1 MKTYIVLW
9 VAPDTWSKA
18 PEEDAPS
25 GNLLAPVPC
34 CCSPAKLTER
44 FDPVSDWLRLS
55 WSFSSS
61 ASRSLGLLSLR
72 GRRLL
77 LLEEVGAA
85 AAGEEATVED
95 SPVKYF
101 RSMLNIVA
109 ELNFS
114 CVPSHFGRSSQW
126 KRNHYVLQTSWNI
139 MAQTFSMWSTRE
151 LPGVALVNLSNGGN
165 FTGNGSTF
173 MYIEISSYVN
183 LQSLNT
189 DYKQSTE
196 AVNVK
201 PASGTAPGLR
211 FQ

>member
-77 LLEEVGAA
+77 LEEVGAA
-85 AAGEEATVED
+85 AAEEEATVED

-126 KRNHYVLQTSWNI
+126 KRNHYVLQTSWNKHFLCDQLENCQALLWWTFQTAEI
-139 MAQTFSMWSTRE
+139 LREMAALSCTLKYQAMWIC
-151 LPGVALVNLSNGGN
+151 NL
-165 FTGNGSTF
+165 
-173 MYIEISSYVN
+173 
-183 LQSLNT
+183 
-189 DYKQSTE
+189 
-196 AVNVK
+196 
-201 PASGTAPGLR
+201 
-211 FQ
+211 

>member
-1 MKTYIVLW
+1 
-9 VAPDTWSKA
+9 
-18 PEEDAPS
+18 
-25 GNLLAPVPC
+25 
-34 CCSPAKLTER
+34 
-44 FDPVSDWLRLS
+44 
-55 WSFSSS
+55 
-61 ASRSLGLLSLR
+61 
-72 GRRLL
+72 
-77 LLEEVGAA
+77 
-85 AAGEEATVED
+85 
-95 SPVKYF
+95 
-101 RSMLNIVA
+101 
-109 ELNFS
+109 
-114 CVPSHFGRSSQW
+114 
-126 KRNHYVLQTSWNI
+126 